1 MSIIKLENKMFK
13 KLFRGM
19 VVSRQVS
26 AAETILSYL
35 SDSQLAD
42 LGYNRNTFVETNKAR
57 LIAELDAANAR
68 LIGKLE
74 GVNRVNVN
82 LVSVNPN
89 LLGAV

>member
-1 MSIIKLENKMFK
+1 
-13 KLFRGM
+13 M

-26 AAETILSYL
+26 AAETLLSYL

-42 LGYNRNTFVETNKAR
+42 LGYNRDTFVETNKAR

-74 GVNRVNVN
+74 AVNKSNTN

>member
-1 MSIIKLENKMFK
+1 MFR
-13 KLFRGM
+13 KLFRRM

-42 LGYNRNTFVETNKAR
+42 LGYNRDTFVETNKAR

-74 GVNRVNVN
+74 GATNANMN

>member
-1 MSIIKLENKMFK
+1 MFK

>member
-1 MSIIKLENKMFK
+1 MFR
-13 KLFRGM
+13 KLFRRM

-42 LGYNRNTFVETNKAR
+42 LGYNRDTFVETNKAR

-74 GVNRVNVN
+74 GATKANMN
-82 LVSVNPN
+82 LVSINPN

>member
-1 MSIIKLENKMFK
+1 
-13 KLFRGM
+13 
-19 VVSRQVS
+19 
-26 AAETILSYL
+26 
-35 SDSQLAD
+35 LAD
-42 LGYNRNTFVETNKAR
+42 LGYNRDTFVETNKAR

-74 GVNRVNVN
+74 GATKANMN

>member
-1 MSIIKLENKMFK
+1 MFK

-35 SDSQLAD
+35 SDSQLAE
-42 LGYNRNTFVETNKAR
+42 LGYNRDTFVETNKAR

-68 LIGKLE
+68 LIEKLE
-74 GVNRVNVN
+74 GANKANTN
-82 LVSVNPN
+82 LGLVNPN

>member
-1 MSIIKLENKMFK
+1 MFK

-19 VVSRQVS
+19 VLSRQVS

-35 SDSQLAD
+35 TDSQLAD
-42 LGYNRNTFVETNKAR
+42 LGYNRDTFVETNKAR

-74 GVNRVNVN
+74 GVNRANVN

>member
-1 MSIIKLENKMFK
+1 MFK

-26 AAETILSYL
+26 AAESLLSYL

-42 LGYNRNTFVETNKAR
+42 LGYNRDTFVETNKAR

-68 LIGKLE
+68 LISKLE
-74 GVNRVNVN
+74 AVNKANTN

>member
-1 MSIIKLENKMFK
+1 
-13 KLFRGM
+13 M

-26 AAETILSYL
+26 AAETLLSYL

-42 LGYNRNTFVETNKAR
+42 LGYNRDTFVETNKAR

-74 GVNRVNVN
+74 AVNKANTN

-89 LLGAV
+89 LLGAVWLLVHLLCIEI